1 VTPEVPFRFD
11 VSLIDTAP
19 GSAKKQIRDVPGI
32 QPLPL
37 GDLGRRFVLLRAAD
51 QGGTN
56 WSQLFE
62 NLLFEDWTHIHSGR
76 EISFS
81 TGESALAAHMDEIGE
96 GLSSSGSLMKISPF
110 PAECIRRDHAL
121 RLELVVTHGTT
132 KVDLT
137 QRCHGWPPL
146 SSELRRNEREYLCHN
161 FQNFFFGGISA
172 LLRLWVDCIFS
183 HRKNRDRLP
192 TPATW
197 SLMLI
202 NLLPDFFAVH
212 NSTDRVAAYLRYF
225 ENHRRFLEAYWHNYV
240 LDPAGPHFLEVVRS
254 AALASR
260 VDLRTM
266 LERIDVV
273 SLARNTEEQCRALL
287 NVDTDIDVVLMV
299 GVGAANAGE
308 LVVDGKGIAFV
319 CLEHF
324 TSITNPETQ
333 GLGLDP
339 ELIPLW
345 LAHEIAHTVRYTS
358 PTSRSELR
366 QLIEDAGG
374 YYSYWETGRRAS
386 LRELMLNEG
395 LATHASRIIS
405 PGHAAW
411 EYYGYTRREYA
422 SVRELEPLMTRSLTA
437 DLDRAGLGL
446 RLRYL
451 SGGMSD
457 DARTVDRHI
466 FPERAGYFLGA
477 RMVEAAVNARG
488 LSWAIRASA
497 GEITSIASSAAAS
510 A

>member
-1 VTPEVPFRFD
+1 
-11 VSLIDTAP
+11 
-19 GSAKKQIRDVPGI
+19 
-32 QPLPL
+32 
-37 GDLGRRFVLLRAAD
+37 
-51 QGGTN
+51 
-56 WSQLFE
+56 
-62 NLLFEDWTHIHSGR
+62 
-76 EISFS
+76 
-81 TGESALAAHMDEIGE
+81 
-96 GLSSSGSLMKISPF
+96 
-110 PAECIRRDHAL
+110 
-121 RLELVVTHGTT
+121 
-132 KVDLT
+132 
-137 QRCHGWPPL
+137 
-146 SSELRRNEREYLCHN
+146 
-161 FQNFFFGGISA
+161 
-172 LLRLWVDCIFS
+172 
-183 HRKNRDRLP
+183 
-192 TPATW
+192 
-197 SLMLI
+197 MLI

-254 AALASR
+254 SALASR

-273 SLARNTEEQCRALL
+273 SLARNTEEQCKTLL
-287 NVDTDIDVVLMV
+287 DVDTDIDVVLMV

-308 LVVDGKGIAFV
+308 LVVDGKGMVFI

-324 TSITNPETQ
+324 TSVTNPETQ

-358 PTSRSELR
+358 PSSRSEMK
-366 QLIEDAGG
+366 QLIDDTGG

-386 LRELMLNEG
+386 LRELMINEG
-395 LATHASRIIS
+395 LSIQVSRAVS

-422 SVRELEPLMTRSLTA
+422 SVRELEPMMTRALSA

-466 FPERAGYFLGA
+466 FPERSGYFLGA
-477 RMVEAAVNARG
+477 KMVEPAINAHG
-488 LSWAIRASA
+488 LPWAIRASA
-497 GEITSIASSAAAS
+497 REITSIYTSVAAS